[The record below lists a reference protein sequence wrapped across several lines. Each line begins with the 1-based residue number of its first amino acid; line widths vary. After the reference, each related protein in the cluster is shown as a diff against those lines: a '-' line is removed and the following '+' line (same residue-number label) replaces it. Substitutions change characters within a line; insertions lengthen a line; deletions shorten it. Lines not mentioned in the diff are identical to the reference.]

1 MPPITPDLR
10 FDKSKVF
17 PLSIKRK
24 HEAQNALII
33 GDIGAGKSTFQR
45 GVLHQVQA
53 RGDVAIV
60 HDPHREFVEEFYTP
74 SRGDVILNPL
84 DSRFPFWSPGFE
96 VEQGDEAQ
104 ALMLGQSLYPL
115 QPGDQPFFKRQAASL
130 FAFLVAYHR
139 PTGRELGEWMAN
151 DAILDQKV
159 KGTEFERTLTKDS
172 AGQRAGIIGTINE
185 AGPAFR
191 LLPNQGDKPAFSTKQ
206 WAGERNGWIFVTNTL
221 ETRAALRPLQSMWL
235 DLLIARVISMG
246 LRNDL
251 PFVWMVLDE
260 LAALQHLPQL
270 KVAITENR
278 KAKLSI
284 IVGFHGKSQL
294 EGIYGKDADT
304 IFSQP
309 KMKILLRTSESQAA
323 EWASQLIGSV
333 EVERIRETRPAHE
346 FFSHGRGHNYS
357 SERREERLVL
367 PSQIQSLADLHGY
380 LRYEDVVVP
389 LQFAI
394 LPKTTIAPP
403 YLPAPIPLRWAAS
416 LAEGQPG
423 EPPYTAPA
431 GGNAAGAPAPEA
443 SPNNNAYGGKI

>member
-1 MPPITPDLR
+1 MPHITPDLQ

-17 PLSIKRK
+17 PLAIKRK

-159 KGTEFERTLTKDS
+159 KGTEFERTLS
-172 AGQRAGIIGTINE
+172 
-185 AGPAFR
+185 
-191 LLPNQGDKPAFSTKQ
+191 
-206 WAGERNGWIFVTNTL
+206 
-221 ETRAALRPLQSMWL
+221 
-235 DLLIARVISMG
+235 
-246 LRNDL
+246 
-251 PFVWMVLDE
+251 
-260 LAALQHLPQL
+260 
-270 KVAITENR
+270 
-278 KAKLSI
+278 
-284 IVGFHGKSQL
+284 
-294 EGIYGKDADT
+294 
-304 IFSQP
+304 
-309 KMKILLRTSESQAA
+309 
-323 EWASQLIGSV
+323 
-333 EVERIRETRPAHE
+333 
-346 FFSHGRGHNYS
+346 
-357 SERREERLVL
+357 
-367 PSQIQSLADLHGY
+367 
-380 LRYEDVVVP
+380 
-389 LQFAI
+389 
-394 LPKTTIAPP
+394 
-403 YLPAPIPLRWAAS
+403 
-416 LAEGQPG
+416 
-423 EPPYTAPA
+423 
-431 GGNAAGAPAPEA
+431 
-443 SPNNNAYGGKI
+443 